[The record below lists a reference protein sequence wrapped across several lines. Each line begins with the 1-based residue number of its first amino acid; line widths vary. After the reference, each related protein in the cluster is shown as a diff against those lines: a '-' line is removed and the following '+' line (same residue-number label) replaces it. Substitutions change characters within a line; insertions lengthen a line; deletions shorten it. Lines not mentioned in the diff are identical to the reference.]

1 MKIGFLKRSLGWF
14 GFGKKGSDAETAGTM
29 ADASAAPAEN
39 ATPASADS
47 SQRALLDPKQAAEIA
62 QAAAEADTLTPEQD
76 RQLRRKRQVRTAVAT
91 LDQRRQRDA
100 RIQAIMSEVIGTL
113 LKVGKRLDQETAR
126 GAEIDSCLEKL
137 PEILARLPQDAEK
150 EREIIESMAR
160 HLRGQREFQVEAVDH
175 MRALPQIVE
184 AVQSTGIVDENR
196 LAAARQ
202 MATNY
207 AQHCKQIIGI
217 GDGLDRM
224 AGSVGQLCVQQGEQT
239 EKLALLKNDLDAGL
253 MDLSAAQSESRD
265 RLLSSRAHF
274 ERSIAGSQ
282 KSTARRFIWALTAA
296 AAVLLLALSAGF
308 LGVGWHV
315 EALQRT
321 VETRPQ
327 EGLIAFERAQRLGE
341 ENLSLRTRAIE
352 DEQKARALEIQV
364 FTLRE
369 ISTQTDNACSALAA
383 RAVEAEEKAAELAE
397 QVKAFT
403 AKENAAEAKIREAA
417 KPWGLSR
424 LLADEAQDFYRLLA
438 ASTANKH
445 EGESDLETPETLE
458 PADQQTVAIEITVP
472 AK

>member
-1 MKIGFLKRSLGWF
+1 MKIGFLKRCLGWF
-14 GFGKKGSDAETAGTM
+14 GFGKNGSDAETAGTM
-29 ADASAAPAEN
+29 ADAPAALAEN
-39 ATPASADS
+39 ATPASAEN
-47 SQRALLDPKQAAEIA
+47 SQRALLDPKQAAEIV
-62 QAAAEADTLTPEQD
+62 QAAADADADAGTLTPEQD
-76 RQLRRKRQVRTAVAT
+76 RQLRRKHQVRTAVAT

-126 GAEIDSCLEKL
+126 GAEIDSCLKKL

-175 MRALPQIVE
+175 MRALPEIVE

-224 AGSVGQLCVQQGEQT
+224 AGNVGQLCVQQGEQT

-265 RLLSSRAHF
+265 RLLSNRAHF

-282 KSTARRFIWALTAA
+282 KSTARRFIWALTGA

-308 LGVGWHV
+308 LGFGWHV

-321 VETRPQ
+321 VETRPR

-341 ENLSLRTRAIE
+341 ENLSLRTRAAE
-352 DEQKARALEIQV
+352 VDQKARALEMQV

-383 RAVEAEEKAAELAE
+383 RVVKAEEKADELAE
-397 QVKAFT
+397 QVNAFT
-403 AKENAAEAKIREAA
+403 AKEKADKAKIREAA
-417 KPWGLSR
+417 EPTNKAIS
-424 LLADEAQDFYRLLA
+424 EA
-438 ASTANKH
+438 
-445 EGESDLETPETLE
+445 PETLE
-458 PADQQTVAIEITVP
+458 LADQLSVAIKITDP
-472 AK
+472 AE